1 VNVLNTLDS
10 DRELR
15 KVEKVWCIENEDER
29 DRDKNVFRREK
40 CVLKA
45 ENDSFL
51 EKIEITKVATILRC
65 RE

>member
-1 VNVLNTLDS
+1 
-10 DRELR
+10 
-15 KVEKVWCIENEDER
+15 VWCIENEDER